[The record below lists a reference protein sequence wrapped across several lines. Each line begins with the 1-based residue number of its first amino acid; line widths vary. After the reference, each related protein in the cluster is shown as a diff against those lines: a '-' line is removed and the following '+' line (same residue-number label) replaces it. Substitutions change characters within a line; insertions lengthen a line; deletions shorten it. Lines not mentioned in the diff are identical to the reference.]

1 LAAALTRAGLLDAL
15 QGTDPLT
22 VFAPTDEAFANLLT
36 AIGQT
41 SIDDVPVSVLQSILT
56 YHVVEGKVASSMIS
70 AGDVTTLS
78 GEDISLSTAN
88 GIEVNGVMVI
98 NPFDVDATNGIVHTI
113 NEVLVPPSIAPFV
126 NSVLEPAYFNVNF
139 SKLIEAAVKAGVVST
154 LLDTPNLT
162 IFAPDNDAF
171 MASGVD
177 PSAIDAETLAAV
189 LTYHVVG
196 SKVLSSDIPNVGVET
211 LNGNELNFSLTG
223 SGNYI
228 NGSTEI
234 VAVDIESGSGV
245 VHVIDMVLM
254 PPTGDLVA
262 TAVDLTASA
271 LQRTAD
277 EGTAEQNLLTVLSG
291 DGPFTVFA
299 PTNAAFQA
307 VLDSNDDWSELGDI
321 PLATLIDILT
331 YHVVPAR
338 AYDVDLAGAVDGNS
352 QLPTANGAKIT
363 IDLENLTIDGDAGII
378 GVNTNATNGVIHVIN
393 KVLIPSS

>member
-1 LAAALTRAGLLDAL
+1 
-15 QGTDPLT
+15 
-22 VFAPTDEAFANLLT
+22 
-36 AIGQT
+36 
-41 SIDDVPVSVLQSILT
+41 
-56 YHVVEGKVASSMIS
+56 
-70 AGDVTTLS
+70 
-78 GEDISLSTAN
+78 
-88 GIEVNGVMVI
+88 
-98 NPFDVDATNGIVHTI
+98 
-113 NEVLVPPSIAPFV
+113 
-126 NSVLEPAYFNVNF
+126 VNF
-139 SKLIEAAVKAGVVST
+139 SKLIDAAVKAGVVST

-162 IFAPDNDAF
+162 IFAPNNDAF

-234 VAVDIESGSGV
+234 VAANIESGSGV

-254 PPTGDLVA
+254 PPTGNLVTTAVELTSTGEFTSLVA
-262 TAVDLTASA
+262 A

-277 EGTAEQNLLTVLSG
+277 EGTPEQNLLTVLSG
-291 DGPFTVFA
+291 DGPFTVLA
-299 PTNAAFQA
+299 PTNAAFQGL
-307 VLDSNDDWSELGDI
+307 LDGNNDWNELGDI
-321 PLATLIDILT
+321 PLETLIAVLT

-338 AYDVDLAGAVDGNS
+338 AYDVDLAGAIDGNS

-363 IDLENLTIDGDAGII
+363 IDLENLTIEGDAGII
-378 GVNTNATNGVIHVIN
+378 GVNTNTTNGVIHVIN